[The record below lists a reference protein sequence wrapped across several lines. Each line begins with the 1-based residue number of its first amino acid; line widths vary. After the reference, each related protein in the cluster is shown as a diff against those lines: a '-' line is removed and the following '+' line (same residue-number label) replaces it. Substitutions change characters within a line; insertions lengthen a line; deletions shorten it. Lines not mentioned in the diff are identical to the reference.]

1 MLVAP
6 GEEIREHRSADGMV
20 GTAQGAR
27 HHAKHRLGIL
37 RHVFGIGKESHGKHR
52 CHTGILHSDLDGDG
66 PFFCCIELE
75 KLTHAVAKHIAE
87 RIVTEH
93 HCKYQENQA
102 KTVRKQLRTH
112 RHDDA
117 THNHHEANHA
127 HRGHIRLDFL
137 EHGTLAKEIVA
148 EEPDRDRRNRY
159 IKNVQ
164 EHSLRIH
171 VDARIGKPQHKQ
183 RSHDRRKE
191 RRDHR
196 HAHGVRDIAT
206 GQEAHDVA
214 RDTARTAPHQDDTHG
229 KVGIE
234 PENLREA
241 ECNKRHD
248 RVLCNRTEQNVK
260 RLLHQVTNVVYRNGK
275 AHTQH
280 DDAENDGGYIPVNP
294 AESDGHEECDY
305 CACDDKGGSV
315 VRKQTAE
322 SLDYFKHISNIAIHS
337 RI

>member
-1 MLVAP
+1 MIGA
-6 GEEIREHRSADGMV
+6 
-20 GTAQGAR
+20 AQGAG

-87 RIVTEH
+87 RIVAEH
-93 HCKYQENQA
+93 YSKHQENESKA
-102 KTVRKQLRTH
+102 ICKKLRAN
-112 RHDDA
+112 RHHNTA
-117 THNHHEANHA
+117 HNHHEANHA

-137 EHGTLAKEIVA
+137 EHGTLAEEIVA

-183 RSHDRRKE
+183 RSHDRSKE
-191 RRDHR
+191 RANHG
-196 HAHGVRDIAT
+196 HAHRIGHVAL
-206 GQEAHDVA
+206 GQETHDVA
-214 RDTARTAPHQDDTHG
+214 RNTSRTAPHQDDAHG
-229 KVGIE
+229 KVRVK

-241 ECNKRHD
+241 ERDKRHD
-248 RVLCNRTEQNVK
+248 RVLRNRTEQNVK
-260 RLLHQVTNVVYRNGK
+260 RLLHQVTNIVRRNGE

-280 DDAENDGGYIPVNP
+280 DDAENDGRNIPVNP
-294 AESDGHEECDY
+294 AESDRDEERDY

-315 VRKQTAE
+315 VRKQTAK
-322 SLDYFKHISNIAIHS
+322 SLDYFKHATNIAIHS